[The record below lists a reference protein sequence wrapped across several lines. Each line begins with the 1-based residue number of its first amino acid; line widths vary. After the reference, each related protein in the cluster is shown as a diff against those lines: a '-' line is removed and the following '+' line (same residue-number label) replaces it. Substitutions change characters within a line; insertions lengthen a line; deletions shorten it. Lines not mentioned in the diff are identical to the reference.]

1 MKHSIREHVVDP
13 IRGKVVKIS
22 TINAE
27 LGSGITDKNGKEIF
41 EGDIVKFDFSLCGEM
56 LPAESRVCFGDGKF
70 SLHVAAECF
79 PLAFCKNIEIV
90 GHMEDAK

>member
-1 MKHSIREHVVDP
+1 MKHN
-13 IRGKVVKIS
+13 VKLLDG
-22 TINAE
+22 TTQTLDCK
-27 LGSGITDKNGKEIF
+27 LGSGVYDRSGKEIF

-56 LPAESRVCFGDGKF
+56 LPAESRVYFGDGKF

-90 GHMEDAK
+90 GHVDD